1 MEYNRMPSNTKK
13 PISTSKSK
21 NLKVIE
27 LGILEDVL
35 GFHLRRAQSAN
46 FRQFSKHLGHR
57 NVSPGQLGL
66 LYKIKYNPGINQTT
80 LAKAEGVVR
89 STLGEV
95 IDRFEERKLVERRR
109 DESDRR
115 AYALHLTKNGENFLT
130 EITPELYS
138 AEQELGKKLTKKEQ
152 NKLLNLLRKL
162 TANKS

>member
-1 MEYNRMPSNTKK
+1 MPSNIKN
-13 PISTSKSK
+13 PISTPHSE
-21 NLKVIE
+21 NLNVIE

-57 NVSPGQLGL
+57 NISPGQLGL
-66 LYKIKYNPGINQTT
+66 LYKIQYNSGINQTT
-80 LAKAEGVVR
+80 LAKEEGVER

-95 IDRFEERKLVERRR
+95 IDRLEKRKLVERRR

-115 AYALHLTKNGENFLT
+115 AYALYLTKNGENFLT

-138 AEQELGKKLTKKEQ
+138 AEQELRKKLTKKEQ
-152 NKLLNLLRKL
+152 NKLLFLLRKL
-162 TANKS
+162 TTNKS